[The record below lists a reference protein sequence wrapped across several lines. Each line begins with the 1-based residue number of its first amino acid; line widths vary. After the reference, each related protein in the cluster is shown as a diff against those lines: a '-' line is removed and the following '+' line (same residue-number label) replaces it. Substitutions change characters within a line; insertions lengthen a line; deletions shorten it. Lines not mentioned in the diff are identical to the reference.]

1 MNFFLFLA
9 EGFEE
14 TEAVV
19 TLDILRR
26 GGLEVITVSVTGR
39 NTVTGAHG
47 IAVVADQLFD
57 ETDFSEAEMLVLPGG
72 NPGTENLSVHDGLR
86 ALLLRFG
93 SEGKR
98 MAAICAAPSILGELE
113 LLEGKRAAVYP
124 GCENALKGAIVID
137 APVVKDGNIITAK
150 GPGMAF
156 DFGLAIVTELK
167 GQKKAD
173 EVAAGMLWK
182 GNGE

>member
-1 MNFFLFLA
+1 MTIFLFLA

-14 TEAVV
+14 AEAVV

-26 GGLEVITVSVTGR
+26 GGLKVITVSLTGQ
-39 NTVTGAHG
+39 NAVAGAHG

-57 ETDFSEAEMLVLPGG
+57 ETDFSKGDMLVLPGG
-72 NPGTENLSVHDGLR
+72 NPGTENLSEHEGLR
-86 ALLLRFG
+86 ILLLRYG

-98 MAAICAAPSILGELE
+98 IAAICAAPSILGELE
-113 LLEGKRAAVYP
+113 LLKGKRATVYP
-124 GCENALKGAIVID
+124 GYENSLKGAIVTD
-137 APVVKDGNIITAK
+137 APVVKDGTVILAK

-156 DFGLAIVTELK
+156 DFGLAIVNELM

-173 EVAAGMLWK
+173 EVADGMLWK
-182 GNGE
+182 KNEK